1 MSEPSLQPSPESS
14 SSPPREPASK
24 PAAPSTGLLWAE
36 EGTER
41 ISLVA
46 EVAPLIPV
54 LKTYTFAV
62 PPALRATI
70 QLGHR
75 VVVGLGKS
83 GRRAKGFVVGLS
95 ERPWD
100 NTLRQVE
107 SLVDA
112 ESRLT
117 PDLIELGRRIAAHY
131 VSPIGLTL
139 KAMVPE
145 SVRRQRG
152 MKTVRY
158 VRALTPREDGP
169 DPPRTTR
176 QDQPQ
181 SDRQDP
187 PESEQAYPAPSNQ
200 VDPRQSDQGDP
211 PQSDGAASEGARP
224 VPRKLGAATLEKRE
238 RILSVLTRAGG
249 ESSVRFLLA
258 AAGCTAAILKGMA
271 RDGLIEITERRQVQA
286 GDELSEPRLPDF
298 TLNDEQRAAFE
309 AIRERLTADQ
319 FSVTLLH
326 GVSGSGKTEVYIHA
340 IRHVLAQGRQAILL
354 VPEIVLTTQLVARL
368 AARFDRVAVMH
379 SGLTESQRSIAW
391 RRVESGEANV
401 VIGTR
406 SAVFAPCARLGLICV
421 DEEQEDSYKNLQ
433 TPRFHVRDVAIFR
446 AHQLGIPVVLG
457 SATPSLETWHNCQT
471 RPEYARVALHKRVAD
486 RPMPVVHVVDMN
498 TEQQAVGGDRV
509 FSRLLERKLKEAL
522 ERGEQ
527 AIILLNRRGYA
538 TRLWCPQCRQSVQC
552 PRCNLSLV
560 AHEAKG
566 QAVCHH
572 CYGRI
577 TLPRVCA
584 TLGCNQPLVRMGM
597 GTQKVEAALAAEFPA
612 ARVRRVDSD
621 TMHHRDLYVE
631 LVNDFEAR
639 RLDVL
644 VGTQMIAKGLDFPH
658 VSLVGV
664 MAAES
669 IAATADFR
677 NQEKLFTLL
686 TQVAGRAGRAELAGE
701 VVIQTSLTDL
711 PALRLARNHDY
722 EGFAQ
727 RELAL
732 RRHLG
737 YPPFRRLARLVVAH
751 EREETCLQR
760 AEEVGIALRE
770 VIARFNARGEGNA
783 GGMLSN
789 GEADGGF
796 IADVLGPAPCT
807 RPRLRDHY
815 RYELLLRAGRA
826 SDLQQILR
834 LLHSG
839 SKGARGAK
847 GLMLDVDPV
856 AFD

>member
-1 MSEPSLQPSPESS
+1 M
-14 SSPPREPASK
+14 
-24 PAAPSTGLLWAE
+24 
-36 EGTER
+36 
-41 ISLVA
+41 
-46 EVAPLIPV
+46 

-62 PPALRATI
+62 PPELRTTI

-75 VVVGLGKS
+75 VIVGLGKS

-107 SLVDA
+107 SLVDS

-117 PDLIELGRRIAAHY
+117 PDLIELGRRIASHY

-158 VRALTPREDGP
+158 VRALTAHEDHP
-169 DPPRTTR
+169 DPPGRAGEGEEGKR
-176 QDQPQ
+176 
-181 SDRQDP
+181 
-187 PESEQAYPAPSNQ
+187 PARRKP
-200 VDPRQSDQGDP
+200 
-211 PQSDGAASEGARP
+211 GAAAQ
-224 VPRKLGAATLEKRE
+224 EKRE
-238 RILSVLTRAGG
+238 RILGVLARAGG

-258 AAGCTAAILKGMA
+258 ASGCTAAILKGMA

-286 GDELSEPRLPDF
+286 GDEPSKPRLPDF
-298 TLNDEQRAAFE
+298 TLNDEQRAAFDG
-309 AIRERLTADQ
+309 IRERLDAAL

-406 SAVFAPCARLGLICV
+406 SAVFAPCSRLGLICV
-421 DEEQEDSYKNLQ
+421 DEEQEHSYKNLQ

-457 SATPSLETWHNCQT
+457 SATPSLETWHNCLT
-471 RPEYARVALHKRVAD
+471 RPEFARVALHKRVAD

-498 TEQQAVGGDRV
+498 TEQQAVGGERV
-509 FSRLLERKLKEAL
+509 FSRLLERKLKETL
-522 ERGEQ
+522 DRGEQ

-584 TLGCNQPLVRMGM
+584 TLGCHQPLVRLGM

-631 LVNDFEAR
+631 LVSDFEAR

-727 RELAL
+727 RELAM

-751 EREETCLQR
+751 EREETCMHR
-760 AEEVGIALRE
+760 AEELAAALRGWIDR
-770 VIARFNARGEGNA
+770 VNRTRPAQGGAPSSEGTP
-783 GGMLSN
+783 
-789 GEADGGF
+789 DGSF
-796 IADVLGPAPCT
+796 FADVLGPAPCT

-815 RYELLLRAGRA
+815 RYELLLRAARA
-826 SDLQQILR
+826 ADLQQILR
-834 LLHSG
+834 ALRG
-839 SKGARGAK
+839 GAK
-847 GLMLDVDPV
+847 GTGGAKGFIVDVDPV

>member
-1 MSEPSLQPSPESS
+1 MPTRESAPPRKS
-14 SSPPREPASK
+14 APTREFAPPREPAST
-24 PAAPSTGLLWAE
+24 PAAPSSGLLWSE

-54 LKTYTFAV
+54 LKTYTFSV
-62 PPALRATI
+62 PSDLRASI

-75 VVVGLGKS
+75 VIVGLGKS
-83 GRRAKGFVVGLS
+83 GRRTKGFVVGLS

-100 NTLRQVE
+100 TTLRPVE

-112 ESRLT
+112 ESRLA

-131 VSPIGLTL
+131 VCPMGLTL

-152 MKTVRY
+152 MTTVRY
-158 VRALTPREDGP
+158 ARALAPHDE
-169 DPPRTTR
+169 R
-176 QDQPQ
+176 QDQP
-181 SDRQDP
+181 R
-187 PESEQAYPAPSNQ
+187 SE
-200 VDPRQSDQGDP
+200 GE
-211 PQSDGAASEGARP
+211 GGEGARP
-224 VPRKLGAATLEKRE
+224 ARRKLGAAALEKRE
-238 RILSVLTRAGG
+238 RILDVLARAGG

-258 AAGCTAAILKGMA
+258 ASGCTATILKGMA
-271 RDGLIEITERRQVQA
+271 RDGLIEITERRQAQA
-286 GDELSEPRLPDF
+286 GDELSQPRMPDF
-298 TLNDEQRAAFE
+298 TLSDEQRAAFD
-309 AIRERLTADQ
+309 AIRERLDAAR

-340 IRHVLAQGRQAILL
+340 IRHVLAQGRQAMLL
-354 VPEIVLTTQLVARL
+354 VPEIVLTTQLVGRL

-406 SAVFAPCARLGLICV
+406 SAVFAPCGRLGLICV

-433 TPRFHVRDVAIFR
+433 APRFHVRDVAIFR

-457 SATPSLETWHNCQT
+457 SATPSLETWHNCLT
-471 RPEYARVALHKRVAD
+471 RAEYARVALHKRVAD

-498 TEQQAVGGDRV
+498 TEQQAVGGERV

-572 CYGRI
+572 CYGRL
-577 TLPRVCA
+577 TLPRVCP
-584 TLGCNQPLVRMGM
+584 TLGCGVPLLRMGM
-597 GTQKVEAALAAEFPA
+597 GTQKAEEALAAHFPA

-621 TMHHRDLYVE
+621 TMHHRDLYVQ
-631 LVNDFEAR
+631 LVSDFEAR
-639 RLDVL
+639 RVDVL

-664 MAAES
+664 LAAES

-686 TQVAGRAGRAELAGE
+686 TQVAGRAGRAEASGE

-737 YPPFRRLARLVVAH
+737 YPPFRRLARLVMTH

-760 AEEVGIALRE
+760 AEELAAALR
-770 VIARFNARGEGNA
+770 
-783 GGMLSN
+783 
-789 GEADGGF
+789 GF
-796 IADVLGPAPCT
+796 IVKLSRSRQAQGGEPPGDGISDASFFADVLGPAPCT

-826 SDLQQILR
+826 ADQQQILR
-834 LLHSG
+834 ALRSG
-839 SKGARGAK
+839 TKGSGGAK
-847 GLMLDVDPV
+847 AVMLDVDPV